1 MRPNPET
8 EISRSYPSHLEA
20 IKMGYFARVSTLGK
34 LRDETTDYNEAM
46 FMARNLAK
54 GDTGSPG
61 P

>member
-1 MRPNPET
+1 
-8 EISRSYPSHLEA
+8 
-20 IKMGYFARVSTLGK
+20 MGYFARVSTLGK
-34 LRDETTDYNEAM
+34 LHDETTNYNEAM